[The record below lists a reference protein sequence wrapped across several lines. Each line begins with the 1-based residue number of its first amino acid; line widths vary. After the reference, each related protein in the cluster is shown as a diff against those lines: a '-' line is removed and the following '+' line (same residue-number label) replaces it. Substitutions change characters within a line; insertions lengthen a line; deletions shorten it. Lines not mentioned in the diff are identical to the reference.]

1 MGEEHERTEPEQ
13 DERAEEVEDLE
24 VPEGQQEDVGG
35 GAWPKKIE
43 LDERGQ
49 K

>member
-1 MGEEHERTEPEQ
+1 MSEHEHGEPEQ

-24 VPEGQQEDVGG
+24 LPEGQQEDVAGG
-35 GAWPKKIE
+35 IGAWPQKIDPPFE
-43 LDERGQ
+43 